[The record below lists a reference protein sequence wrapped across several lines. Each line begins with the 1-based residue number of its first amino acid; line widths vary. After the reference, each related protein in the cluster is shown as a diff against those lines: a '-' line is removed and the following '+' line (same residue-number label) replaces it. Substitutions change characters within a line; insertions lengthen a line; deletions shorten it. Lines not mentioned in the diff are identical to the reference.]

1 MPSGYDDKAKRM
13 SQNKPKLR
21 YLRTI
26 INHLLAHAQQ
36 KSYPIHADCTESFST
51 EFAKIELAKERF
63 TSPMKKCWKFDCCV
77 TYFRGKLN
85 CFLCNLTTDDK
96 CDVSNLLFVFNTFF
110 SNLCAMIK
118 DTR

>member
-63 TSPMKKCWKFDCCV
+63 TSPM
-77 TYFRGKLN
+77 TYFRGKLK
-85 CFLCNLTTDDK
+85 CFLCNLTRDNK
-96 CDVSNLLFVFNTFF
+96 RDVSNLLFVFNTFF

>member
-63 TSPMKKCWKFDCCV
+63 
-77 TYFRGKLN
+77 RGTQRENSSKPL
-85 CFLCNLTTDDK
+85 K
-96 CDVSNLLFVFNTFF
+96 HISVKRILLF
-110 SNLCAMIK
+110 K
-118 DTR
+118 R